1 MNNQDILSSL
11 GFSKGI
17 RYELKRKWQWIENL
31 SLATVVGKWWLR
43 RNNPKRSKSADFD
56 KYWPTV
62 TPLVHFASFTS
73 PWSVRL
79 PQESWISVD
88 RLSVFPAVYSS
99 EKLAML
105 YSILI
110 KGSPTNG
117 TFSWIKPYQ
126 HRPHTSLPW
135 ISCSDQS
142 EKSSPLH
149 VLPSDMLDTARY
161 SRPWLCLVTM
171 YTGSLP
177 SFPKR

>member
-1 MNNQDILSSL
+1 MQNDMNNQDILSSL

-17 RYELKRKWQWIENL
+17 RYGLKRKWQWIENL

-88 RLSVFPAVYSS
+88 RLSVFPLSIVT
-99 EKLAML
+99 KNWPCTTPCL
-105 YSILI
+105 Y
-110 KGSPTNG
+110 KAHPPMARFPGSNRTNIG
-117 TFSWIKPYQ
+117 HLHHFHDCP
-126 HRPHTSLPW
+126 
-135 ISCSDQS
+135 ISTQGG
-142 EKSSPLH
+142 PGY
-149 VLPSDMLDTARY
+149 V
-161 SRPWLCLVTM
+161 
-171 YTGSLP
+171 
-177 SFPKR
+177 